1 MDGYMNVEICLQN
14 SDHADA
20 LARRLVQLTDRIRI
34 TVARDERVGCA
45 GRGNEKL
52 MPEEDKD
59 NLLIVDDA
67 LAAACSS
74 ASQLL
79 ALLKERYKAKTG
91 RRLCCAADGGPVII
105 GVGSAAGG
113 SGTTAAA
120 VTLARL
126 LAGKLKGETAL
137 IFAAGS
143 GNPMIYI
150 EKTDKD
156 SLVEDNPRT
165 ARELDY
171 MLTHDI
177 ETEVSRYITGDR
189 YGPLAAI
196 SAAEPRLLLERLE
209 GLYNLQAAVLDLGSG
224 GRTADCHLYI
234 EVAACGDLRA
244 AAFEKK
250 AAAGEA
256 AGNRIL
262 LLNKT
267 AAISRRGRLFCLPY
281 DPESFHYKEE
291 TEEKGGAL
299 IKNEDRIEISMD
311 GLYAAAMRQAAEEV
325 IKIIESDR

>member
-1 MDGYMNVEICLQN
+1 MDGYMDVVIVLQN
-14 SDHADA
+14 SRHAAA

-34 TVARDERVGCA
+34 TVEDADD
-45 GRGNEKL
+45 
-52 MPEEDKD
+52 EDKSRKRGTEAEGTD
-59 NLLIVDDA
+59 DSVLLVDDN

-74 ASQLL
+74 ASLL
-79 ALLKERYKAKTG
+79 LTRLKEQYLTRTG
-91 RRLCCAADGGPVII
+91 RRLCCAADEGPIII

-120 VTLARL
+120 VTLARI

-137 IFAAGS
+137 IFADGS

-150 EKTDKD
+150 EKTNKD
-156 SLVEDNPRT
+156 SLGEDNRRT

-171 MLTHDI
+171 MLTHNI

-189 YGPLAAI
+189 YGPLAAV
-196 SAAEPRLLLERLE
+196 SAAEPRLLDRLE
-209 GLYNLQAAVLDLGSG
+209 GLYNLEAAVLDLGSG
-224 GRTADCHLYI
+224 GRTADCHIYI

-267 AAISRRGRLFCLPY
+267 AAINSKGRLFCLPN
-281 DPESFHYKEE
+281 DPESFQYKEDPE
-291 TEEKGGAL
+291 GKVGAPD
-299 IKNEDRIEISMD
+299 KNGERIEISMD

-325 IKIIESDR
+325 VKIIESCR

>member
-1 MDGYMNVEICLQN
+1 MNVEICLQN

-45 GRGNEKL
+45 GRGNEEL

-120 VTLARL
+120 VTLARI
-126 LAGKLKGETAL
+126 LAGKLSGETAL
-137 IFAAGS
+137 IFSGGS
-143 GNPMIYI
+143 GNPLDYLENI
-150 EKTDKD
+150 EKCDHKT
-156 SLVEDNPRT
+156 T
-165 ARELDY
+165 RELDY
-171 MLTHDI
+171 MLTHNI
-177 ETEVSRYITGDR
+177 ETDIMKYIIKDR
-189 YGPLAAI
+189 YGPLAAV
-196 SAAEPRLLLERLE
+196 SNTDPRLLLERLQAICNVE
-209 GLYNLQAAVLDLGSG
+209 AAVLDLGSG
-224 GRTADCHLYI
+224 GRTADCHIYI
-234 EVAACGDLRA
+234 ETAACGDLRA
-244 AAFEKK
+244 AAFEER
-250 AAAGEA
+250 AAAIPA
-256 AGNRIL
+256 AENRIL

-267 AAISRRGRLFCLPY
+267 AAINREGRLFCLPL
-281 DPESFHYKEE
+281 DSESFRRVQG
-291 TEEKGGAL
+291 TGS
-299 IKNEDRIEISMD
+299 RIEIAMD
-311 GLYAAAMRQAAEEV
+311 GIFTAAMRQAAEEV
-325 IKIIESDR
+325 KNMIDNMK

>member
-1 MDGYMNVEICLQN
+1 MNGYMDVEICLQN

-34 TVARDERVGCA
+34 TVACEERAECA
-45 GRGNEKL
+45 GRGNGEL
-52 MPEEDKD
+52 MPKEDKD

-120 VTLARL
+120 VTLARI

-137 IFAAGS
+137 IFADGS

-156 SLVEDNPRT
+156 SLGEDNRRT

-171 MLTHDI
+171 MLTHNI

-189 YGPLAAI
+189 YGPLAAV
-196 SAAEPRLLLERLE
+196 SAAEPLE
-209 GLYNLQAAVLDLGSG
+209 GLYNLEAAVLDLGSG
-224 GRTADCHLYI
+224 SRTADCHIYI

-267 AAISRRGRLFCLPY
+267 AAINSKGRLFCLPH
-281 DPESFHYKEE
+281 DPESFQYKEDPE
-291 TEEKGGAL
+291 GKGGASD
-299 IKNEDRIEISMD
+299 KNGERIEISMD

-325 IKIIESDR
+325 VKIIESCR

>member
-1 MDGYMNVEICLQN
+1 MNGYMNVEIRLQN

-20 LARRLVQLTDRIRI
+20 LARRLVQMTDRIRI
-34 TVARDERVGCA
+34 TVFSEERVDYA
-45 GRGNEKL
+45 RRGNGEL
-52 MPEEDKD
+52 MPKEDKD

-120 VTLARL
+120 VTLARI

-137 IFAAGS
+137 IFADGS

-156 SLVEDNPRT
+156 SLGADNRRT

-171 MLTHDI
+171 MLTHNI

-189 YGPLAAI
+189 YGPLAAV
-196 SAAEPRLLLERLE
+196 SAAEPRLLLDRLE
-209 GLYNLQAAVLDLGSG
+209 GLYNLEAAVLDLGSG
-224 GRTADCHLYI
+224 GRTADCHIYI

-267 AAISRRGRLFCLPY
+267 AAINSKGRLFCLPN
-281 DPESFHYKEE
+281 DPESFQYKEDPE
-291 TEEKGGAL
+291 GKGGAPD
-299 IKNEDRIEISMD
+299 KNGEIIEISMD

-325 IKIIESDR
+325 VKIIESCR